1 MPRSRLTPESVTE
14 AGAALVDEIGFDHLS
29 MGLLAERLGVK
40 TPSLYKHVASQADLA
55 HRIAVLAMA
64 ELADVIRDAT
74 QGRAGS
80 DALAASA
87 QAMRMYVQEHLGRYA
102 AGNAARP
109 TGPDDPLIP
118 AADRVLASW
127 AAMLRGYQLDPTQEI
142 HALRMIRS
150 VLDGFV
156 TLEVAGAFQID
167 VSVNDSFTWMIN
179 FIDNGLQA
187 IAANRSA
194 LAPAPA
200 TSAGR
205 AATAPSP
212 DGPASVAAPVATRS
226 PGSL

>member
-1 MPRSRLTPESVTE
+1 
-14 AGAALVDEIGFDHLS
+14 
-29 MGLLAERLGVK
+29 
-40 TPSLYKHVASQADLA
+40 
-55 HRIAVLAMA
+55 
-64 ELADVIRDAT
+64 
-74 QGRAGS
+74 
-80 DALAASA
+80 
-87 QAMRMYVQEHLGRYA
+87 
-102 AGNAARP
+102 
-109 TGPDDPLIP
+109 
-118 AADRVLASW
+118 
-127 AAMLRGYQLDPTQEI
+127 
-142 HALRMIRS
+142 MIRS

-205 AATAPSP
+205 AAAAPSP